1 MPRFRTLKQVD
12 VEVHPLV
19 SFIMIKMEEQRIPY
33 AEMCTKAK
41 LGERTLRRWRMG
53 QTTPAIDD
61 IERALNALGYSLDVI
76 RVHKGDEE

>member
-19 SFIMIKMEEQRIPY
+19 SFVMTKMEEQRIPY

-53 QTTPAIDD
+53 QTTPSIDD
-61 IERALNALGYSLDVI
+61 IERALNVLGYSVAVTY
-76 RVHKGDEE
+76 VHKGEKK

>member
-12 VEVHPLV
+12 VKVHPLV
-19 SFIMIKMEEQRIPY
+19 SFVMTKMEEQRIPY

-53 QTTPAIDD
+53 QTMPAIDD
-61 IERALNALGYSLDVI
+61 IERVLNVLGYSLDVT
-76 RVHKGDEE
+76 RVHKWDEE

>member
-19 SFIMIKMEEQRIPY
+19 SFIMTKMEEQRIPY
-33 AEMCTKAK
+33 AEMCTKAE

-61 IERALNALGYSLDVI
+61 IERALNVLGYSLAVTY
-76 RVHKGDEE
+76 VHKGDGE

>member
-19 SFIMIKMEEQRIPY
+19 SFIMTKMEEQRIPY
-33 AEMCTKAK
+33 AEMCTKAE

-61 IERALNALGYSLDVI
+61 IERALNVLGYSLDVI
-76 RVHKGDEE
+76 RVHKGDEG